1 MKTMKNLLTLFCVFL
16 ALIRANAQLTEN
28 LTLELCY
35 SRATENYPLIRQREL
50 IQKTREYS
58 VSNAARGIL
67 PAIVLNAQQSYQS
80 DVTQIPSDTG
90 MPVLSKNQYKVY
102 ADINTPLY
110 DGGAIRQLK
119 RKHEADARIEEQKL
133 EVELYQ
139 LKDRINQLFFGILL
153 LDSRLEQN
161 RLLAQDIAL
170 GLQKTDARIKNGT
183 SLKSSADVLQADLLK
198 TRQSAIELAS
208 IRSTYLDMLGML
220 TALPLSATTTLERPT
235 PLPVVS
241 GINRP
246 ELNLFQYQSDAID
259 IQSKMINS
267 RNLPRL
273 SSFLQAGYGR
283 PGLNM
288 LDNHADSYYIAGM
301 RLNWNLA
308 GLYTIKKEKHI
319 LELSRRNLQVQR
331 ETFLFNTNYTLT
343 QQGGEIEKLRQ
354 LLNTDDEIVTLRSK
368 VKQTASAQLENGIID
383 TNDYLREISAEDQAR
398 QLRIMHEVQL
408 LMAQYALQTT
418 AGI

>member
-1 MKTMKNLLTLFCVFL
+1 MKNLFTLFFVFL
-16 ALIRANAQLTEN
+16 ALIRANAQQAEN

-50 IQKTREYS
+50 IQKTKEYS

-80 DVTQIPSDTG
+80 DVTQIPSAGPDTG
-90 MPVLSKNQYKVY
+90 IPVLSKNQYKVY

-110 DGGAIRQLK
+110 DGGAIRQQK
-119 RKHEADARIEEQKL
+119 RKYEVDARIEEQKL
-133 EVELYQ
+133 EVELYP

-161 RLLAQDIAL
+161 RLLAHDIAL

-208 IRSTYLDMLGML
+208 IRSTYLDMLAML
-220 TALPLSATTTLERPT
+220 TALPLNVTTTLERPT
-235 PLPVVS
+235 AVPAVS

-259 IQSKMINS
+259 VQSKMINS

-273 SSFLQAGYGR
+273 SSFLQVGYGR

-308 GLYTIKKEKHI
+308 GLYTIKKEMHI

-354 LLNTDDEIVTLRSK
+354 LLNTDDEIVTLRNK
-368 VKQTASAQLENGIID
+368 VKQTASAQLENGVID
-383 TNDYLREISAEDQAR
+383 TNDYLREVSAEDQAR
-398 QLRIMHEVQL
+398 QLRIIHEVQL
-408 LMAQYALQTT
+408 LMAQYTLQTT

>member
-1 MKTMKNLLTLFCVFL
+1 MKNLLTLFCVFL
-16 ALIRANAQLTEN
+16 ALIRANAQQTEN

-50 IQKTREYS
+50 IQKTKEYS

-80 DVTQIPSDTG
+80 DVTQIPSAGPDTG
-90 MPVLSKNQYKVY
+90 IPVLSKNQYKVY

-110 DGGAIRQLK
+110 DGGAIRQQK
-119 RKHEADARIEEQKL
+119 RKHEVDARIEEQKL

-208 IRSTYLDMLGML
+208 IRSTYLNMLAML
-220 TALPLSATTTLERPT
+220 TALPLNVTTTLERPT
-235 PLPVVS
+235 ALPVVS

-259 IQSKMINS
+259 VQSKMINS

-273 SSFLQAGYGR
+273 SSFLQVGYGR

-288 LDNHADSYYIAGM
+288 LDNHTDSYYIAGV

-319 LELSRRNLQVQR
+319 LELSRRNLQVQQ

-354 LLNTDDEIVTLRSK
+354 LLNTDDEIVTLRNK
-368 VKQTASAQLENGIID
+368 VKQTASAQLENGVID
-383 TNDYLREISAEDQAR
+383 TNDYLREVSAEDQAR
-398 QLRIMHEVQL
+398 QLRIIHEVQL
-408 LMAQYALQTT
+408 LMAQYTLQTT